1 MIRLLSVSSA
11 TPAAAIP
18 AAADAPAPPP
28 GRAFVIA
35 YGVALVGFAA
45 GIAVTLRQTPTP
57 FTPLDG
63 FSALALFYITAQA
76 IERVIEPFTGLV
88 TVQPAAG
95 EPAKSKAEAES
106 ERASALAAAYAA
118 VPEATQAHVAE
129 AARWQ
134 RVIDEIRANTALYA
148 WGVATAIGALA
159 SGFLGLYLMQ
169 AVGAKA
175 VPNWLDVV
183 VTGLI
188 VGGGSKA
195 LHDLIS
201 KIEKSK
207 ETSEDPPEAA

>member
-1 MIRLLSVSSA
+1 MIRLLSASA
-11 TPAAAIP
+11 PSPRAPFPAAAE
-18 AAADAPAPPP
+18 APSRPSNV
-28 GRAFVIA
+28 AFIVA
-35 YGVALVGFAA
+35 YGLALAGFAA
-45 GIAVTLRQTPTP
+45 GVAVTLRQSPTA

-63 FSALALFYITAQA
+63 FSALALFYIVAQA
-76 IERVIEPFTGLV
+76 IERMIEPFTNLV
-88 TVQPAAG
+88 TAKPTPDAPG
-95 EPAKSKAEAES
+95 KSKAEAAS
-106 ERASALAAAYAA
+106 ERSLALAQAYAA
-118 VPEATQAHVAE
+118 APDATQAFVEA

-134 RVIDEIRANTALYA
+134 RVVDEIRANTALYA
-148 WGVATAIGALA
+148 WGVATALGALA

-188 VGGGSKA
+188 VGGGSKG

-207 ETSEDPPEAA
+207 ESSEDPPEAK